1 MRDADILAKRIA
13 PAWLE
18 LARELVRVPTAA
30 ELQARASQRGG
41 DLLRLAHWIP
51 RYCRQIERMD
61 LTAAIERDAKRRRK
75 RPRKSQAQEP
85 ETRGQMT
92 MAL

>member
-1 MRDADILAKRIA
+1 MRDAAILARRIA

-30 ELQARASQRGG
+30 EVQARASQRGG
-41 DLLRLAHWIP
+41 DLLRLAQLIP
-51 RYCRQIERMD
+51 RYCRAIARMD
-61 LTAAIERDAKRRRK
+61 ADGSVAKMIERDAKRRR
-75 RPRKSQAQEP
+75 RPRKEEAAA
-85 ETRGQMT
+85 GQLT